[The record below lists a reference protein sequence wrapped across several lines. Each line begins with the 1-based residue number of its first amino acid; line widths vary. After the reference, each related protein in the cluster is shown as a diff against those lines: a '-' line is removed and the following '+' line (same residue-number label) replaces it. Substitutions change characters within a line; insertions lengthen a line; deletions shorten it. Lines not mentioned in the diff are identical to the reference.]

1 MAQKP
6 KEQKHKLKRKGRAL
20 EMEDGS
26 VVLVNE
32 EEQGFKVDMVVAAIW
47 YMCEGREEE
56 EVCKEVASKSG
67 MELEEVKPLVTAV
80 VSKLKENKL
89 VE

>member
-1 MAQKP
+1 MAQK
-6 KEQKHKLKRKGRAL
+6 QKHRLKRKGRVL
-20 EMEDGS
+20 EMENGS

-32 EEQGFKVDMVVAAIW
+32 KEQGFKVDMVVAAIW

-56 EVCKEVASKSG
+56 EVCKEVASKTG
-67 MELEEVKPLVTAV
+67 MDLEEVRPLVATV
-80 VSKLKENKL
+80 ISKLKETKL